1 MDEIVAKDA
10 RMKIIPAVGTA
21 VGAVAVIT
29 VGGAVAIAVGGTI
42 AVVAP
47 LHKLPVQ

>member
-21 VGAVAVIT
+21 VGAVAAI
-29 VGGAVAIAVGGTI
+29 VGGTVAIAVGG

-47 LHKLPVQ
+47 LHKFPVQ